1 MDTGHNRRKFLGRSL
16 LLAGAAGVAADALG
30 AGDAIAQTR
39 PRSARRTERRPVEAA
54 AQTPSGPFRRSE
66 RYDDSFI
73 FERKPFKWPGNNT
86 IAVWFAPNVEVWRY
100 DSAAGA
106 SISPNPTGRVPDV
119 FNYAWREYGM
129 RVGLWRI
136 ADVFD
141 EAGVKA
147 TVALNSLVCE
157 AHPKAIDEMKRR
169 GWEFMGHGTTNST
182 SLAGLASDAERDTI
196 RGILKTIE
204 QASGK
209 RPRGWLGSG
218 LIETYNTLDILAE
231 EGVNYCG
238 DWNNDDQ
245 PVPMKVK
252 SGKMFG
258 IPYCNEVN
266 DISVYLR
273 KGWTGEEYLR
283 SVIDQFDTL
292 YSDSRKRPVVLG
304 LPLHPMI
311 SGQPL
316 RINYLRRAIAHMKE
330 HDGVWFTTGSEIVDA
345 YQAAA

>member
-1 MDTGHNRRKFLGRSL
+1 MDKTGQDRRQFVAGGL
-16 LLAGAAGVAADALG
+16 LLAGAPGIAASGLASG
-30 AGDAIAQTR
+30 AARAQTAPR
-39 PRSARRTERRPVEAA
+39 PI
-54 AQTPSGPFRRSE
+54 RRSE

-86 IAVWFAPNVEVWRY
+86 LAVWFAPNVEVWHY
-100 DSAAGA
+100 DSAVGTG
-106 SISPNPTGRVPDV
+106 ITPNPANRVPDV

-129 RVGLWRI
+129 RVGLWRL

-147 TVALNSLVCE
+147 TVALNAQVCDVY
-157 AHPKAIDEMKRR
+157 PKAMDEMKRR

-182 SLAGLASDAERDTI
+182 NLAAFDQQPDQERDAI
-196 RGILKTIE
+196 RNILKTIE

-218 LIETYNTLDILAE
+218 LVETYNTLDILAA

-258 IPYCNEVN
+258 IPYCNEIN
-266 DISVYLR
+266 DLGVYLR
-273 KGWTGEEYLR
+273 RNWTGEQYLL

-292 YSDSRKRPVVLG
+292 YADSRKQPRVLG
-304 LPLHPMI
+304 VPLHPMI

-316 RINYLRRAIAHMKE
+316 RIKYLQRAIAHMKE
-330 HDGVWFTTGSEIVDA
+330 HQGVWFATGSEIIDA
-345 YQAAA
+345 YQAVA